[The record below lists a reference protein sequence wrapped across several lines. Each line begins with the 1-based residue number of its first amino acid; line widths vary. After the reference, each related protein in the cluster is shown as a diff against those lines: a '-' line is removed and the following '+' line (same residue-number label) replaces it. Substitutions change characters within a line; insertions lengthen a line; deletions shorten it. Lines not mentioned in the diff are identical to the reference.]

1 MANIG
6 VSLLTLLALAQEPPY
21 LDPAR
26 PVEERLADLLGRMT
40 VEEKVAQ
47 LQCSIGDPEER
58 EIVRADGIG
67 GLGVFLRGLGARA
80 AAEKANRVQRLA
92 LEKTR
97 LKIPILVHDEA
108 LHGIMGKGAT
118 SFPQAIA
125 LAATFDTGLMT
136 DVAAAIA
143 RETAPRGV
151 HQVLSPVVNLAL
163 DVRWGRVEETYG
175 EDPHLSAR
183 MGVAFCRAFESAGLI
198 TTPKHF
204 AVNVG
209 AGGRDSMAIDVSE
222 RWLRENEFVPFEACI
237 REAGARSVMAAYSS
251 LNGFPCSANRWLLAG
266 ILRGE
271 WGFRGIVVSDY
282 GSVGGILTQ
291 HQTAGTKGDA
301 ARQALEAGLDM
312 ELPDPDTYAAP
323 LLEAVKSGRAGTAAL
338 DAAVRRV
345 LELKLRAGL
354 FERRT
359 VDPDRAAGANGTAAH
374 RELARRA
381 ARAAIV
387 LLKNERGALPLAPDA
402 GPIAVVGPYADQA
415 RLGGY
420 SGEPERVVTVLE
432 GLRARARVVHAR
444 GAAPPGGLR
453 PIAAGFLEA
462 EGGGRGLRGAYFD
475 NRTLAGTPRFTRVDP
490 VVDFDWGLGGPA
502 EGMPADFFSAR
513 WTGKLLAPAT
523 RVYEI
528 TATTEDGVRL
538 WIDGEL
544 LIDSWVNRA
553 RTTDRCT
560 ARLSAGAHE
569 LKLEYYQNR
578 GTASATLGW
587 DGNPQE
593 GDAELEAAVTA
604 AKECA
609 AAVVVA
615 GVEEGEFKD
624 RSTLELPASQVRL
637 IRAVAAIGKPVIVVL
652 LNGSAVTMAP
662 WLPDAHAV
670 LQAWY
675 PGQEGGAA
683 VADVLFGDANPAGRL
698 PITFP
703 RSVGQTPLVYNP
715 RPTGRG
721 WGYVDGPGTPLF
733 PFGHGL
739 SYTTFAYDK
748 LAIEPAGIAAD
759 GRVTVSVEVRNTGG
773 RAGDEV
779 VQLYLTDEVA
789 TMVRPARELRGF
801 RRVPLAP
808 GARATVR
815 FELGPRDLAFI
826 GPEGR
831 PVVEPG
837 VFRVR
842 VGSSSADAR
851 AEGTFRVTP

>member
-1 MANIG
+1 MSAT
-6 VSLLTLLALAQEPPY
+6 SLMLLLVLAQEPPY

-40 VEEKVAQ
+40 LEEKVAQ
-47 LQCSIGDPEER
+47 LQCSIGDPEEK

-67 GLGVFLRGLGARA
+67 GLGVFLRGLDARA

-125 LAATFDTGLMT
+125 LAATFDVGLMA

-183 MGVAFCRAFESAGLI
+183 MGVAFCQPLESAGLI

-251 LNGFPCSANRWLLAG
+251 LNGFPCSANRWLLER

-282 GSVGGILTQ
+282 GSVGGIMTM
-291 HQTAGTKGDA
+291 HHTAGTKGEA

-312 ELPDPDTYAAP
+312 ELPDPDYYAAP
-323 LLEAVKSGRAGTAAL
+323 LLEAVKAGRASTAAL

-354 FERRT
+354 FEKRS
-359 VDPDRAAGANGTAAH
+359 VDPDGAAAANGTAAH

-381 ARAAIV
+381 ARASIV
-387 LLKNERGALPLAPDA
+387 LLRNHAGTLPLAPGA
-402 GPIAVVGPYADQA
+402 GPIAVLGPYADA
-415 RLGGY
+415 PRLGGY
-420 SGEPERVVTVLE
+420 SGEPDRVVTILD
-432 GLRARARVVHAR
+432 GLRARARVIHAR
-444 GAAPPGGLR
+444 GVAPPGGLP
-453 PIAAGFLEA
+453 PIAGRFLEA

-475 NRTLAGTPRFTRVDP
+475 NRTLAGAPRFTRVDP

-523 RVYEI
+523 RAYEI

-538 WIDGEL
+538 WIDDQL
-544 LIDSWVNRA
+544 LIDSWINRG

-560 ARLSAGAHE
+560 ARLTAGAHE
-569 LKLEYYQNR
+569 LRLEYYQNR

-587 DGNPQE
+587 DGDPGK
-593 GDAELEAAVTA
+593 GDAELEAAVAA

-624 RSTLELPASQVRL
+624 RSSLDLPDAQERL
-637 IRAVAAIGKPVIVVL
+637 IRAVAATGKPTIVVL
-652 LNGSAVTMAP
+652 TTGSAITMAR
-662 WLPDAHAV
+662 WLPEAGAV

-675 PGQEGGAA
+675 AGQEGGTA

-739 SYTTFAYDK
+739 SYTTFAYEK
-748 LAIEPAGIAAD
+748 LSIEPASIGPD
-759 GRVTVSVEVRNTGG
+759 GRVTVSVAVRNTGA

-779 VQLYLTDEVA
+779 AQLYLTDEVA
-789 TMVRPARELRGF
+789 TLVRPARELRGF
-801 RRVPLAP
+801 ARVTLAP

-815 FELGPRDLAFI
+815 FELGPRELAYA
-826 GPEGR
+826 GADGR

-837 VFRVR
+837 AFRVR
-842 VGSSSADAR
+842 VGPSSAEAR